1 MAVSNCMGYIVVASE
16 GFSNCVGHTLDA
28 SSVIEKSK
36 LSSDDI
42 IPLENKSVVRK
53 SIGAW

>member
-1 MAVSNCMGYIVVASE
+1 MGYIVVASE
-16 GFSNCVGHTLDA
+16 GSSNCVGHTLDA

-36 LSSDDI
+36 LSSDDN